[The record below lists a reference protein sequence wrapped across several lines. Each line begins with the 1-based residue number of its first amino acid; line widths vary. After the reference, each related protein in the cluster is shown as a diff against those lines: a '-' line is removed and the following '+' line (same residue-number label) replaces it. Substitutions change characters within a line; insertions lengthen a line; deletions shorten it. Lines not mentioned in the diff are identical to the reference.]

1 MSIAKQTVLLGID
14 SIAPATNILHPV
26 NVIRLSNGI
35 FYYANAVRE
44 YRSGYPQSIPVD
56 WASNTIMDCTFN
68 TLNAGNIEYAAD
80 NIDKI
85 LVKRRRVDA
94 PYTETNW
101 TTLFEIPT
109 NNEQSNLNFVVN
121 DFSNVYG
128 ATYIYQLVP
137 VSITIENNI
146 IIENEGIGQ
155 DSKPVESLFDGVFI
169 CDSESLIRLIAGV
182 EYSTMQTAQLTGV
195 HQTLGGKY
203 PIIVANS
210 DVNYHSSSISGTILN
225 ENYGKKIYELDSQN
239 NQIWNGKYYELDR
252 KEIVEARKKVDKILT
267 NKKPKIIKDDN
278 GNAWLVFIT
287 DDISCDFF
295 NDWGRGLGNMSAG
308 WTEIGDVNSGADLK
322 RVNIFGEVST

>member
-14 SIAPATNILHPV
+14 AIAPATNILHPV

-44 YRSGYPQSIPVD
+44 YRSGYPKSIPVD

-155 DSKPVESLFDGVFI
+155 DSNPVESLFDGVFI

-182 EYSTMQTAQLTGV
+182 EYNSMQTAQLTGV

-210 DVNYHSSSISGTILN
+210 DVNYHSGSISGTILN

-239 NQIWNGKYYELDR
+239 NQVWNGKYYELDR

-287 DDISCDFF
+287 DDISYDFF

-322 RVNIFGEVST
+322 RINIFGEVST